1 MLGCLESD
9 VWTGTREE
17 LVVILTRAEKKTA
30 ALSHPVK
37 EGTIP
42 PARSDSLPRRGV
54 RTGEFRQDA
63 ASLSATLRELAVRAH
78 RAVRAADVA
87 DSRPG
92 ATGPARDSDKEL
104 SELHARIVQ
113 LEQSLGAQS
122 LARLAPYVSALR
134 RKIEDRL
141 QLVQADGPLLALAEA
156 SAGRG

>member
-1 MLGCLESD
+1 
-9 VWTGTREE
+9 
-17 LVVILTRAEKKTA
+17 VILTRAGKKTA

-37 EGTIP
+37 EGSIP
-42 PARSDSLPRRGV
+42 PARSDSLLRREV
-54 RTGEFRQDA
+54 RTGESRQDA
-63 ASLSATLRELAVRAH
+63 ASLSATLRDLAVRAH
-78 RAVRAADVA
+78 RAVRVA

-141 QLVQADGPLLALAEA
+141 QLFQADGPSLALAEA
-156 SAGRG
+156 RARRG